1 MGERV
6 PQHVQNIVIKDFCQK
21 NNFNFLLSAT
31 EYSMKDSF
39 YILNQLVNSLS
50 GLHGIVAYSV
60 FQMPHDDQ
68 KRRKIFKKI
77 LKKKKKIFFACENLH
92 VSNLNELKRIEILL
106 NRTRE
111 EVARDYVTRDQ
122 IEKDFERI
130 VEIIDRIDQKI
141 DRLQTK
147 TYFQD

>member
-92 VSNLNELKRIEILL
+92 VSNLEGPHLKFL
-106 NRTRE
+106 
-111 EVARDYVTRDQ
+111 ACQ
-122 IEKDFERI
+122 
-130 VEIIDRIDQKI
+130 
-141 DRLQTK
+141 
-147 TYFQD
+147 